1 VGKSQAY
8 AGAGDLTLGV
18 GLPQSGMG
26 GHDMLWPAM
35 TKDQL
40 ELIRVVIDR
49 ANNVARDLD
58 MWIETIEEAPDYVK
72 IVALNDDDETTVE
85 AFIRVLGDYNYEDRR
100 TEDEGSKTIE
110 NTLLGVFL
118 DGDNQETR
126 WRIIDAR
133 GSSLF
138 AMLYV

>member
-1 VGKSQAY
+1 
-8 AGAGDLTLGV
+8 
-18 GLPQSGMG
+18 
-26 GHDMLWPAM
+26 MLWPAM

-49 ANNVARDLD
+49 ANSVARDLD
-58 MWIETIEEAPDYVK
+58 MRIETIEEAPDYVK
-72 IVALNDDDETTVE
+72 IVVLNDDGETTVE
-85 AFIRVLGDYNYEDRR
+85 AFVRVLGDYNYEDRR
-100 TEDEGSKTIE
+100 TEDEENKMVE

-118 DGDNQETR
+118 DGDDQETR